1 MALRTRECRL
11 LRRLKGARQC
21 LHTQAGVPPPR
32 SQRKMPVPRL
42 CSLSHSVKVIRRFVD
57 RGGEPKSP
65 KPPAAP
71 AVARCPRRC
80 AARGALGSR
89 DCEDPGGLQQP
100 PLLFHLRFVCFER
113 RARTFP
119 LAPRRLSLA
128 HKRALTRSPLPPSPG
143 FSRERQLDAVIH
155 LQQSSLRRALL
166 EFPGCPRSAGSGVDR
181 F

>member
-1 MALRTRECRL
+1 MQR
-11 LRRLKGARQC
+11 ARS
-21 LHTQAGVPPPR
+21 VPG
-32 SQRKMPVPRL
+32 L
-42 CSLSHSVKVIRRFVD
+42 CSLSHSVKVIGRVVD

-65 KPPAAP
+65 QPPAAP

-80 AARGALGSR
+80 AARGGALGSR
-89 DCEDPGGLQQP
+89 DCEDPGGLQPP

-128 HKRALTRSPLPPSPG
+128 HKRARSHVPPLPPSPG

-155 LQQSSLRRALL
+155 LQQSSLRRRAHSSSSPAL
-166 EFPGCPRSAGSGVDR
+166 PGLQAPGVER